1 MTDFYDSLE
10 TRDPGERE
18 QALIQAVSAQ
28 IAHAKKKAPVYKTL
42 LAEVDPDQITDV
54 GAIAKLPVT
63 RKSALIEQQQ
73 ENRPFGGY
81 AAIAAPE
88 LAHIFASPGP
98 IYEPGSNRQDY
109 WRFART
115 LFAAGFR
122 PGDLIQN
129 CFSYHFTPAGSMLDS
144 GAHAL
149 GCSVIPAG
157 VGQTELQVQTIADL
171 SPVAYVGTPSFFK
184 IILEKADELGSDVR
198 SINKAMVTGEALP
211 PSLRAGLVERG
222 IRVQQCYATA
232 DLGAIAYE
240 SSAQQGLIID
250 EGVYVEIVRPGSGDP
265 VDEGEVGEVIVTSL
279 NPDYPLIRFA
289 TGDLS
294 AIMPGSS
301 PCGRTNKRIQGW
313 MGRAD
318 QTAKVRGM
326 FIHPE
331 QIDKLVK
338 RHPEVIRARLIIEWI
353 DESDAIKLQCETT
366 SADESLQTA
375 LIDSIRQ
382 ICKLRGEVELL
393 EPGSLPNDG
402 KVIDDIRVYD

>member
-1 MTDFYDSLE
+1 
-10 TRDPGERE
+10 
-18 QALIQAVSAQ
+18 
-28 IAHAKKKAPVYKTL
+28 
-42 LAEVDPDQITDV
+42 
-54 GAIAKLPVT
+54 
-63 RKSALIEQQQ
+63 
-73 ENRPFGGY
+73 
-81 AAIAAPE
+81 
-88 LAHIFASPGP
+88 
-98 IYEPGSNRQDY
+98 
-109 WRFART
+109 
-115 LFAAGFR
+115 
-122 PGDLIQN
+122 
-129 CFSYHFTPAGSMLDS
+129 
-144 GAHAL
+144 
-149 GCSVIPAG
+149 
-157 VGQTELQVQTIADL
+157 
-171 SPVAYVGTPSFFK
+171 
-184 IILEKADELGSDVR
+184 
-198 SINKAMVTGEALP
+198 MVTGEALP

-250 EGVYVEIVRPGSGDP
+250 EGVYVEIVRPGSGDLL
-265 VDEGEVGEVIVTSL
+265 DEGEVGEVVVTSL